1 MFAYEKLP
9 GLPRERLLDAIE
21 PVLRAHGLAGVE
33 LVWRTDAQGRV
44 LYMTVENAEVA
55 QVGTAAADTSV
66 ADTSAAD
73 TSGEEISA
81 ERAGKPV
88 EPGAGVTLEVCSR
101 VSRDLSTAFDV
112 LELIDGNYRLE
123 VGSPGLERKLYVL
136 ADYRRFRGKLAK
148 IKLGVPVA
156 GQSVIVGVLGG
167 LDAEGR
173 VILESDDAP
182 KAELTR
188 PDGTLAPRTL
198 VFDNIRS
205 GQLVIDWQGMGFS
218 PRQRAG
224 RQPLTPR
231 PNASRPSASRPSA
244 SRQKQASAAR
254 GRK

>member
-33 LVWRTDAQGRV
+33 IVWRTDAQGRV
-44 LYMTVENAEVA
+44 LYVTVENAEAA
-55 QVGTAAADTSV
+55 QAGTAAV
-66 ADTSAAD
+66 E
-73 TSGEEISA
+73 TSGEGTVA
-81 ERAGKPV
+81 EDSGKPV
-88 EPGAGVTLEVCSR
+88 EPGQGVTLDVCSR

-112 LELIDGNYRLE
+112 LELIEGNYRLE

-148 IKLGVPVA
+148 IQLGEPVA
-156 GQSVIVGVLGG
+156 GQSVIVGTLGG

-188 PDGTLAPRTL
+188 ADGTLAPRTL
-198 VFDNIRS
+198 AFDNIRS

-224 RQPLTPR
+224 RRSLTPRPKGSGVTPR
-231 PNASRPSASRPSA
+231 PNASH
-244 SRQKQASAAR
+244 QKQAGAAR

>member
-33 LVWRTDAQGRV
+33 IVWRTDAQGRV

-55 QVGTAAADTSV
+55 QAG
-66 ADTSAAD
+66 TSA
-73 TSGEEISA
+73 EISD
-81 ERAGKPV
+81 KPV
-88 EPGAGVTLEVCSR
+88 EPGAGVTLDVCSR

-123 VGSPGLERKLYVL
+123 VGSPGLERKLYTL
-136 ADYRRFRGKLAK
+136 ADYQRFRGKLAK
-148 IKLGVPVA
+148 IKLGDPVA
-156 GQSVIVGVLGG
+156 GQSVIVGKLGG
-167 LDAEGR
+167 VDAEGR
-173 VILESDDAP
+173 VVLESDDAP

-188 PDGTLAPRTL
+188 ADGTLAPRTL
-198 VFDNIRS
+198 AFDNIRS
-205 GQLVIDWQGMGFS
+205 GQLVVDWQEMGFS

-224 RQPLTPR
+224 RRSVTPR
-231 PNASRPSASRPSA
+231 QNA
-244 SRQKQASAAR
+244 SRQKQAGSAR